1 MSHSN
6 SSLFLRTGYSL
17 VNCKLHPVVL
27 FNILDHF
34 SRRNEGQN
42 RVIGT
47 LLGVSQ
53 DGFVEIR
60 NSFPVPHTEAEQ
72 VAVDMDFHR
81 TMYDLHHKANPQEV
95 MVGWYS
101 TGTEINANSVLIH
114 EFYSGELNH
123 PAIHLLMETDVSK
136 KNLNVKAFVSSSTSS
151 LSPETAPL
159 VSHFLPV
166 QLDLSLLEAERLG
179 LEVLMRQKEKLDGVV
194 PLQTDLDNLESSM
207 TSLLSMIDDVSE
219 YIDRVLRKEIPEDK
233 KIGRLLADA
242 VASLPRLDK
251 KNLEKLLNSSLQDIL
266 MVVYLASLT
275 KAQLAL
281 SEKLQSGS

>member
-34 SRRNEGQN
+34 SRRPETQH

-60 NSFPVPHTEAEQ
+60 NSFPVPHTEQEK
-72 VAVDMDFHR
+72 VEVEMDFHR
-81 TMYDLHHKANPQEV
+81 TMYELHHKANPQEV
-95 MVGWYS
+95 IVGWYS
-101 TGTEINANSVLIH
+101 TGTEINENSVVIH
-114 EFYSGELNH
+114 DLYSRELNQ
-123 PAIHLLMETDVSK
+123 PPVHLLMET
-136 KNLNVKAFVSSSTSS
+136 NLSQNNLSVKAFVNSSSSVFSTDTS
-151 LSPETAPL
+151 PI
-159 VSHFLPV
+159 VSHFLPI

-194 PLQTDLDNLESSM
+194 PLQTDLSNLESSM
-207 TSLLSMIDDVSE
+207 TSLHSMIEEVE
-219 YIDRVLRKEIPEDK
+219 TYINRVLKKEIPENK
-233 KIGRLLADA
+233 KIGRLLADT
-242 VASLPRLDK
+242 VASLPRFDK
-251 KNLEKLLNSSLQDIL
+251 KSLEKLLNTSLQDVL

-281 SEKLQSGS
+281 AEKLQASA